1 MSRHYFSVVV
11 YDTILVS
18 ETERQMVSTSL
29 RLPPDAKAFI
39 EAEAREN
46 ASSQNSEIVR
56 AIRERMK
63 AKGPAEAAT
72 TPDRGHNKNLED
84 RCL

>member
-1 MSRHYFSVVV
+1 MSRVA
-11 YDTILVS
+11 L
-18 ETERQMVSTSL
+18 QL
-29 RLPPDAKAFI
+29 RLPADAKAFI

-63 AKGPAEAAT
+63 AKGAVPVAAD
-72 TPDRGHNKNLED
+72 PRLETSQPS
-84 RCL
+84 

>member
-1 MSRHYFSVVV
+1 MSRA
-11 YDTILVS
+11 DPKILI
-18 ETERQMVSTSL
+18 RI
-29 RLPPDAKAFI
+29 PADAKAFI

-63 AKGPAEAAT
+63 AETRRTQRPE
-72 TPDRGHNKNLED
+72 PNKNKF
-84 RCL
+84 CL

>member
-1 MSRHYFSVVV
+1 MK
-11 YDTILVS
+11 IP
-18 ETERQMVSTSL
+18 TSL

-63 AKGPAEAAT
+63 AKGPAET
-72 TPDRGHNKNLED
+72 TISPSHGLSKYLEEIFYEQPKT
-84 RCL
+84 